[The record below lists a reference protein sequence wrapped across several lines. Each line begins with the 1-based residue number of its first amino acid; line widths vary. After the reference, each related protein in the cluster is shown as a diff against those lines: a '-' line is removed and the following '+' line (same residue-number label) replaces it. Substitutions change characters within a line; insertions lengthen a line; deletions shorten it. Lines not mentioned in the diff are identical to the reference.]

1 VLEGERSTLIAVA
14 VQASRFVRG
23 EALRH
28 GRANTAVG
36 IVAIDAAH
44 RPFRQTVMSGLL
56 ELCPDVLMTPCALS
70 VDLRRLSYYEPI
82 RTIRVNLVARDAR
95 YGTVSVAALQA
106 SDVRGLIEM
115 ALETGLVGGRRGQL
129 GGIMDQ
135 RGVTRSGMQ
144 RAHPVAGL
152 AASSL
157 EAPPGGDFH
166 NVVWAFD
173 ERIENVLM
181 AGLAGFGPN
190 KIRLLRWG

>member
-1 VLEGERSTLIAVA
+1 MFEGEWAALVPMTTEAGGI
-14 VQASRFVRG
+14 VRI
-23 EALRH
+23 EHPAHRRT
-28 GRANTAVG
+28 RAAVG

-44 RPFRQTVMSGLL
+44 RPFRQTVMIGLL

-70 VDLRRLSYYEPI
+70 VDLRRLSYNEPI

-95 YGTVSVAALQA
+95 YGTVSVTALQA